1 MRIRQLEAFRATV
14 ITGTI
19 TAAAKSMRTT
29 QPTVSRMLIQLEEE
43 IGIPLFRREKGRVVL
58 TNEGMRFYHRVDEV
72 FTSITSLGRV
82 AEDLRRA
89 TFREVRII
97 STPALAMTVVPDLM
111 KQLVTLHPD
120 IRAKLITLDNNSYF
134 GVNVETEYDIVL
146 GHRIGFETTM
156 EQITLAEVDFVCVLP
171 EDHPLA
177 TRETILVED
186 LEGQSI
192 ISLLDEKH
200 RLFLRHEKV
209 FQDANVN
216 VTQNIFCHSSS
227 AAYAM
232 VGHGL
237 GLALMEPFSA
247 RLWQHQ
253 GVVIRPF
260 RPRLTY
266 EFVAGLKPGTLQSVA
281 MSQIIGLARDIFKQ
295 YASETANQGLLSI
308 KGDPAG

>member
-58 TNEGMRFYHRVDEV
+58 TNEGMQFYYRVDEV
-72 FTSITSLGRV
+72 FTAVTGLAQV
-82 AEDLRRA
+82 AQDLRRE
-89 TFREVRII
+89 TFRDVRIF
-97 STPALAMTVVPDLM
+97 STPALAMTIVPDLM
-111 KQLVTLHPD
+111 KQLVALHPD
-120 IRAKLITLDNNSYF
+120 IEAKLITLDNNSYF
-134 GVNVETEYDIVL
+134 GVNCETEYDIVL
-146 GHRIGFETTM
+146 GQRIGFEATM
-156 EQITLAEVDFVCVLP
+156 EQITIAELDFVCVLP
-171 EDHPLA
+171 ENHRLA
-177 TRETILVED
+177 NREEVLVED
-186 LEGQSI
+186 LEGESI
-192 ISLLDEKH
+192 ISLLDETH

-232 VGHGL
+232 VGKGL
-237 GLALMEPFSA
+237 GLALMEPLSA
-247 RLWQHQ
+247 GLWQHH
-253 GVVIRPF
+253 GIVIRPF

-266 EFVAGLKPGTLQSVA
+266 EFVAGLKPGALQSVA
-281 MSQIIGLARDIFKQ
+281 MSQIIGLARDLFKQ
-295 YASETANQGLLSI
+295 YEQETARLC
-308 KGDPAG
+308 KPK